1 MVLKLPFVTLSVTA
15 THAGQKNEKP
25 KLLLTSMICKLSL
38 CGVTILIP
46 FLFNLKVNR
55 ASDESRDKDQPKN
68 ANLPGQV
75 APQSELQ
82 RRSSKVLEKRSLKS
96 LLLVGNLYHP
106 STTLGLEPVSIVH
119 YTRPSSIERPTPK
132 LISYTTPCKLAC
144 CLPRK
149 QLHNHESSIGG
160 SPPKSSKI
168 LCCNSALKCQIK
180 LTVIISGCSFSCF
193 MF

>member
-1 MVLKLPFVTLSVTA
+1 
-15 THAGQKNEKP
+15 
-25 KLLLTSMICKLSL
+25 MICKLSL

-46 FLFNLKVNR
+46 FLFNLKLNR

-106 STTLGLEPVSIVH
+106 STTLGLEPVSIV
-119 YTRPSSIERPTPK
+119 
-132 LISYTTPCKLAC
+132 
-144 CLPRK
+144 
-149 QLHNHESSIGG
+149 N
-160 SPPKSSKI
+160 
-168 LCCNSALKCQIK
+168 
-180 LTVIISGCSFSCF
+180 
-193 MF
+193 